1 MAAVADIPATLIS
14 YEPPLLVS
22 GPAEV
27 VAAAAESAKRV
38 AQRGP
43 ASDVEDIVNSI
54 LPPR

>member
-1 MAAVADIPATLIS
+1 MAVADPPATLVT

-27 VAAAAESAKRV
+27 VAAAAESAKRF
-38 AQRGP
+38 AQRG
-43 ASDVEDIVNSI
+43 ASSDVDDIVNSL

>member
-1 MAAVADIPATLIS
+1 MAVADPPATLIT

-43 ASDVEDIVNSI
+43 ASDIEDIVNSI